1 MGATKADSTTM
12 AGGPAWLDEWRH
24 NEIDPTAAIARFDG
38 LEGVSVDAMLG
49 RWRGA
54 SLPTGHPLDGLLE
67 GLGWWGKVFETPD
80 RVHPLLFRTGTG
92 APVPLEPSLMPV
104 GLALRMPGLAGSAA
118 MRRAFRAALPV
129 LRTARPAA
137 RLEERTFRGKAS
149 AAMVYRRLPIT
160 DHFRRID
167 DNWVLGLMVLRRPDE
182 PHFYFLLS
190 RERIQP
196 E

>member
-1 MGATKADSTTM
+1 MRADEPDWLAAWRGGRLDSKAALS
-12 AGGPAWLDEWRH
+12 
-24 NEIDPTAAIARFDG
+24 RFDG
-38 LEGVSVDAMLG
+38 LGEMPVKAMLG
-49 RWRGA
+49 RWRGV

-67 GLGWWGKVFETPD
+67 GLGWWGKSFETPD
-80 RVHPLLFRTGTG
+80 RVHPLLFRTGSG

-104 GLALRMPGLAGSAA
+104 GLALRMPGLARSAA

-160 DHFRRID
+160 DHFRRIND
-167 DNWVLGLMVLRRPDE
+167 DRVLGLMALRRPSE
-182 PHFYFLLS
+182 PYFYFLLS
-190 RERIQP
+190 REQIQP

>member
-1 MGATKADSTTM
+1 MTPDEPDWLAAWR
-12 AGGPAWLDEWRH
+12 GGRLDPRS
-24 NEIDPTAAIARFDG
+24 ALSRFDG
-38 LEGVSVDAMLG
+38 LDGVAVDAMLG
-49 RWRGA
+49 RWRGV

-67 GLGWWGKVFETPD
+67 GLGWWGKSFETPD
-80 RVHPLLFRTGTG
+80 RVHPLLFRTGSG

-149 AAMVYRRLPIT
+149 AAMVYRRLSIT

-167 DNWVLGLMVLRRPDE
+167 NELVLGLMVLRRASE
-182 PHFYFLLS
+182 PYFYFLLS
-190 RERIQP
+190 REHIEP

>member
-1 MGATKADSTTM
+1 VADNPDWLSAWRRRKAD
-12 AGGPAWLDEWRH
+12 
-24 NEIDPTAAIARFDG
+24 AAAALARFDG
-38 LEGVSVDAMLG
+38 LEGVAVEAMLG

-67 GLGWWGKVFETPD
+67 ALGWWGKAFETPD
-80 RVHPLLFRTGTG
+80 RVHPLLFCTGSGT
-92 APVPLEPSLMPV
+92 PVPLEPSLMPV
-104 GLALRMPGLAGSAA
+104 GLALRMPGLANSAA
-118 MRRAFRAALPV
+118 MRRAFQTALPV

-137 RLEERTFRGKAS
+137 RLEQRTFRGKAS
-149 AAMVYRRLPIT
+149 ASMVYRRLPIT

-167 DNWVLGLMVLRRPDE
+167 DDRVLGLMVLRRPDE

-190 RERIQP
+190 RARIQR